1 MIHRKSTRLR
11 DEVDYLQSSDK
22 ESSLPPSFSKHLEI
36 ISKEDVQ
43 ILRKER
49 DHLLDKFSEMEAENL
64 SGRIHTSKMQDQID
78 ALNTK
83 KYELEEQLKYALSHK
98 FDFNSTSSSIEPN
111 SPDSTKPP
119 PPYILEKTFR
129 KSGASTQLIGGNR
142 SSFTPIVLK
151 SQVPFLIDN
160 LRTTNDAFID
170 HNTQQENRKQ
180 IKNDFNLGRLDGLVS
195 SPNRT
200 SKIRVADSKKIAAIL
215 LETNPIELQRHLLTL
230 TVQNQVSFFICL
242 NKINPINVK

>member
-78 ALNTK
+78 ALITK
-83 KYELEEQLKYALSHK
+83 KYELEEQLKYALNHK
-98 FDFNSTSSSIEPN
+98 FDFNSSSIEPN
-111 SPDSTKPP
+111 SPDSTKS
-119 PPYILEKTFR
+119 PPYIFEKNFR
-129 KSGASTQLIGGNR
+129 KSGASTQLIGVNR
-142 SSFTPIVLK
+142 SSFTPIVIK

-170 HNTQQENRKQ
+170 NTQQENNTKQ
-180 IKNDFNLGRLDGLVS
+180 LKNDFNLGRLDGLVS

-200 SKIRVADSKKIAAIL
+200 NKIRVADSKKIAAIL

-230 TVQNQVSFFICL
+230 TVQNQVSFFFFFEH
-242 NKINPINVK
+242 N

>member
-22 ESSLPPSFSKHLEI
+22 ESSLPPSFSKHLET

-78 ALNTK
+78 VLIKT

-98 FDFNSTSSSIEPN
+98 FDFNSTSSIEPN

-119 PPYILEKTFR
+119 PYIIEKNFR
-129 KSGASTQLIGGNR
+129 KSGASTQFIGGNR

-151 SQVPFLIDN
+151 SQVPFLVDN

-170 HNTQQENRKQ
+170 NTQQIYNKQ
-180 IKNDFNLGRLDGLVS
+180 MKNDFNLGRLDGLIS

-200 SKIRVADSKKIAAIL
+200 NKIRVADSKKIAAIL

-230 TVQNQVSFFICL
+230 TVQNQVSFFYIL
-242 NKINPINVK
+242 QSKKY